1 MAAASP
7 AGAQVVSQLN
17 VALCVSVLGALTAS
31 TARAQGVDEFG
42 AYGTSE
48 RHWESSQDFALEL
61 RLGPYRP
68 RIDDE
73 FSGATPYRD
82 VFGTG
87 TRLMI
92 GTEFDW
98 QVLDVG
104 GIGSLGPG
112 VGIGYTRMSARAAF
126 ADGSGLSSED
136 TSLIIVPL
144 WAAAVFRVDALA
156 RQTPVPLA
164 FYGKAGLAT
173 GLWWVKDGDGTAV
186 DDNGVRG
193 KGRSDGWMI
202 AGGLMLDLGFIDEE
216 SSRQMDVDSG
226 INHSYLFGELM
237 ALGLGASDSMRV
249 GANTWLA
256 GLAFEL

>member
-82 VFGTG
+82 VFGTD

-98 QVLDVG
+98 G
-104 GIGSLGPG
+104 G
-112 VGIGYTRMSARAAF
+112 SAR
-126 ADGSGLSSED
+126 
-136 TSLIIVPL
+136 
-144 WAAAVFRVDALA
+144 WA
-156 RQTPVPLA
+156 P
-164 FYGKAGLAT
+164 GLASAT
-173 GLWWVKDGDGTAV
+173 
-186 DDNGVRG
+186 RG
-193 KGRSDGWMI
+193 
-202 AGGLMLDLGFIDEE
+202 
-216 SSRQMDVDSG
+216 
-226 INHSYLFGELM
+226 
-237 ALGLGASDSMRV
+237 
-249 GANTWLA
+249 
-256 GLAFEL
+256 